1 VTRQPWELG
10 WWAPVPP
17 ALEPGELVDP
27 AVHGALLSAV
37 ADGAPLDRLGQHRLE
52 SLKAAGLAAADG
64 RPRFPVAQAAQAKA
78 VAEVSGDLGRSM
90 ARLVA
95 GEWSRIEVEYE
106 PVHAALSPPAQS
118 RRASAPTEAAPAEV
132 EAGPRAPVET
142 RWASGPTEAAPAE
155 VEAGPSRPAQSRWG
169 WAPGAAAFLVVGGLL
184 LDLGVRRLLRRQGM
198 AAPPFGS
205 AFVWLAEGEGAAGR
219 WFARVTGL
227 PGRGSLIRFGHPD
240 APAFQLAAADPEAAP
255 ALPAALEPTLRELCE
270 GLGWSVVRL
279 VEDALP
285 ALDPVRRRVP
295 GGDDEGAFLAWAYT
309 LAVDEAIDRL
319 AARGLLTPPA
329 AVAAVR
335 VADPALAGGAL

>member
-17 ALEPGELVDP
+17 AMEPGELVDP

-52 SLKAAGLAAADG
+52 SLKAAGLATADG
-64 RPRFPVAQAAQAKA
+64 RPRFPVAQADQAKA

-90 ARLVA
+90 ARLIA

-106 PVHAALSPPAQS
+106 PVHAALAGPTSAETSP
-118 RRASAPTEAAPAEV
+118 APAEV
-132 EAGPRAPVET
+132 EAVRSEAVPSRFASAPAGAGPRPPDPF
-142 RWASGPTEAAPAE
+142 RWAS
-155 VEAGPSRPAQSRWG
+155 
-169 WAPGAAAFLVVGGLL
+169 APGVAAFLVVGGLL

-205 AFVWLAEGEGAAGR
+205 AFVWLAEGDGTAGG

-227 PGRGSLIRFGHPD
+227 PGRGSLVRFGRPD

-255 ALPAALEPTLRELCE
+255 ALPAALEPALRELCE

-295 GGDDEGAFLAWAYT
+295 GGEDEGAFLAWAYT
-309 LAVDEAIDRL
+309 LAVDEALDRL

-329 AVAAVR
+329 AVVAVR
-335 VADPALAGGAL
+335 VADPALAGAAL

>member
-1 VTRQPWELG
+1 VTRGTWELG

-17 ALEPGELVDP
+17 ALEPDELIEP
-27 AVHGALLSAV
+27 AVHGTLLAAV

-64 RPRFPVAQAAQAKA
+64 RPRFPVAPAAQAKA
-78 VAEVSGDLGRSM
+78 VAETAGDLGRAM

-95 GEWSRIEVEYE
+95 GEWSRLEVEYE
-106 PVHAALSPPAQS
+106 PVHAAISVP
-118 RRASAPTEAAPAEV
+118 
-132 EAGPRAPVET
+132 G
-142 RWASGPTEAAPAE
+142 
-155 VEAGPSRPAQSRWG
+155 
-169 WAPGAAAFLVVGGLL
+169 PGAAAFLVVGGLL
-184 LDLGVRRLLRRQGM
+184 LDLGVRRLLRRQGL

-219 WFARVTGL
+219 WLARVTGL
-227 PGRGSLIRFGHPD
+227 PGRGSLIRFGRPG

-255 ALPAALEPTLRELCE
+255 ALPSSLEPALRELCE

-295 GGDDEGAFLAWAYT
+295 GADDEGAFLAWAYT

-319 AARGLLTPPA
+319 SARGLLVQPPA
-329 AVAAVR
+329 AVTAVR
-335 VADPALAGGAL
+335 VTDPALAGAAL

>member
-1 VTRQPWELG
+1 MTSRGRTAWELG

-52 SLKAAGLAAADG
+52 SLKAAGLATADG
-64 RPRFPVAQAAQAKA
+64 RPRFPVAPAAQAKA
-78 VAEVSGDLGRSM
+78 VAEAAGDLGRAI
-90 ARLVA
+90 ARLIT

-106 PVHAALSPPAQS
+106 PLHAALSSPP
-118 RRASAPTEAAPAEV
+118 PDTEHEP
-132 EAGPRAPVET
+132 GP
-142 RWASGPTEAAPAE
+142 ASG
-155 VEAGPSRPAQSRWG
+155 V
-169 WAPGAAAFLVVGGLL
+169 AAFLVVGGLL
-184 LDLGVRRLLRRQGM
+184 LDLGVRRLLRRQGL
-198 AAPPFGS
+198 ASPPFGS

-227 PGRGSLIRFGHPD
+227 PGRGSLVRFGHPD
-240 APAFQLAAADPEAAP
+240 APAFQLAAADPETAP
-255 ALPAALEPTLRELCE
+255 ALPASLEPVLLELCE

-295 GGDDEGAFLAWAYT
+295 GAEDAGAFLAWTYT
-309 LAVDEAIDRL
+309 LAVDEALDRL
-319 AARGLLTPPA
+319 SARGLLTPPTS
-329 AVAAVR
+329 VTAVR
-335 VADPALAGGAL
+335 VADPALAGAAL

>member
-1 VTRQPWELG
+1 VRRGGGWELG

-27 AVHGALLSAV
+27 GVHGPLLSAV

-52 SLKAAGLAAADG
+52 PLKAAGLATPDG
-64 RPRFPVAQAAQAKA
+64 GPRFPVAQATQAKA
-78 VAEVSGDLGRSM
+78 VAETAGDLGRAM

-95 GEWSRIEVEYE
+95 GEWSRLEVEYE
-106 PVHAALSPPAQS
+106 PVHAALASP
-118 RRASAPTEAAPAEV
+118 APIE
-132 EAGPRAPVET
+132 
-142 RWASGPTEAAPAE
+142 
-155 VEAGPSRPAQSRWG
+155 
-169 WAPGAAAFLVVGGLL
+169 AAFLVVGGLL
-184 LDLGVRRLLRRQGM
+184 LDIGVRRLLRRQGL

-205 AFVWLAEGEGAAGR
+205 AFVWLAEGEGAAGS

-240 APAFQLAAADPEAAP
+240 SPAFQLAAADPETAP
-255 ALPAALEPTLRELCE
+255 ALPAALEPALRELCE

-295 GGDDEGAFLAWAYT
+295 GADDEGAFLAWAYT
-309 LAVDEAIDRL
+309 LAVDEALDRL
-319 AARGLLTPPA
+319 AARGLLTPPTA
-329 AVAAVR
+329 AVTVVR
-335 VADPALAGGAL
+335 VTDPALAGATR

>member
-1 VTRQPWELG
+1 MTSGVRARPAWELG

-52 SLKAAGLAAADG
+52 SLKAAGLATADG
-64 RPRFPVAQAAQAKA
+64 RPRFPVAPAAQAKA
-78 VAEVSGDLGRSM
+78 VAETAGDLGRAM

-95 GEWSRIEVEYE
+95 GEWSRLEVEYE
-106 PVHAALSPPAQS
+106 PVHAALSPPT
-118 RRASAPTEAAPAEV
+118 PTVEQEPGHAATVGA
-132 EAGPRAPVET
+132 
-142 RWASGPTEAAPAE
+142 
-155 VEAGPSRPAQSRWG
+155 
-169 WAPGAAAFLVVGGLL
+169 APGAAAFLVVGGLL
-184 LDLGVRRLLRRQGM
+184 LDLGVRRLLRRQGL
-198 AAPPFGS
+198 ASPPFGS
-205 AFVWLAEGEGAAGR
+205 AFVWLAEGEGAAGS

-227 PGRGSLIRFGHPD
+227 PGRGSLVRFGHPG

-255 ALPAALEPTLRELCE
+255 ALPASLEPALRELCE

-295 GGDDEGAFLAWAYT
+295 GADDEGAFLAWVYT
-309 LAVDEAIDRL
+309 LAVDEALDRL
-319 AARGLLTPPA
+319 SARGLLTPPA
-329 AVAAVR
+329 TGVTSVR
-335 VADPALAGGAL
+335 VADPALAGAAL